1 MVFNHTEESLKNMK
15 KEQLVEL
22 VLHLQTKTTEAI
34 NNLTEEVK
42 KINQNFTR
50 LESDVAVTKNTNSLL
65 MKQLVETERQCWA
78 NAQYS
83 RRECIEV
90 VGIPTTVDNNNLEEK
105 VCEIFQKI
113 GVNVSESDIEACHRI
128 KNNKTIVK
136 FCKRKM
142 CHDVFRKK
150 KDLKKVKPADV
161 GLSDGTQLYI
171 NESLCPYYKGLWNN
185 CKTLWN
191 EKRIF
196 SFFTSNGIVKYTLR
210 EGGEVYSVTHL
221 QDLKEKFTN
230 FSDE

>member
-1 MVFNHTEESLKNMK
+1 MMFFE
-15 KEQLVEL
+15 
-22 VLHLQTKTTEAI
+22 
-34 NNLTEEVK
+34 
-42 KINQNFTR
+42 
-50 LESDVAVTKNTNSLL
+50 
-65 MKQLVETERQCWA
+65 
-78 NAQYS
+78 
-83 RRECIEV
+83 
-90 VGIPTTVDNNNLEEK
+90 
-105 VCEIFQKI
+105 
-113 GVNVSESDIEACHRI
+113 
-128 KNNKTIVK
+128 
-136 FCKRKM
+136 
-142 CHDVFRKK
+142 KK

>member
-90 VGIPTTVDNNNLEEK
+90 VGIPTTVDNNNL
-105 VCEIFQKI
+105 
-113 GVNVSESDIEACHRI
+113 
-128 KNNKTIVK
+128 
-136 FCKRKM
+136 
-142 CHDVFRKK
+142 
-150 KDLKKVKPADV
+150 
-161 GLSDGTQLYI
+161 
-171 NESLCPYYKGLWNN
+171 
-185 CKTLWN
+185 
-191 EKRIF
+191 
-196 SFFTSNGIVKYTLR
+196 
-210 EGGEVYSVTHL
+210 
-221 QDLKEKFTN
+221 
-230 FSDE
+230 